1 MRSRDRDKLAETG
14 ASRER
19 ALSRRLGGFAVTK
32 KDTIEDDKIVP
43 QEKIIIPPSIKLLKL
58 LVTVLACVMII
69 GFIIIV
75 SLFVLNF
82 QKSHVPIPVTL
93 ELQNG
98 VKPIAYTQTKDWYAI
113 VTDEHEIL
121 IYDNSGNRIQKI
133 KVNYN
138 SP

>member
-1 MRSRDRDKLAETG
+1 M
-14 ASRER
+14 
-19 ALSRRLGGFAVTK
+19 TK
-32 KDTIEDDKIVP
+32 KDKIEDDKIVP
-43 QEKIIIPPSIKLLKL
+43 QAEIIIPPSIKLLKL

-82 QKSHVPIPVTL
+82 QKSHFPIPVTL

>member
-1 MRSRDRDKLAETG
+1 M
-14 ASRER
+14 
-19 ALSRRLGGFAVTK
+19 TK
-32 KDTIEDDKIVP
+32 KDKIEDDKIVP
-43 QEKIIIPPSIKLLKL
+43 QAEIIIPPSIKLLKL

-69 GFIIIV
+69 GIIIIV

-82 QKSHVPIPVTL
+82 QKSHVSIPVTL

-98 VKPIAYTQTKDWYAI
+98 VKPIAYTQTKDWHAI

-121 IYDNSGNRIQKI
+121 IYDNSGNQIQKI

>member
-1 MRSRDRDKLAETG
+1 
-14 ASRER
+14 
-19 ALSRRLGGFAVTK
+19 
-32 KDTIEDDKIVP
+32 
-43 QEKIIIPPSIKLLKL
+43 
-58 LVTVLACVMII
+58 MII

-82 QKSHVPIPVTL
+82 QKSYVPIPVTL

-98 VKPIAYTQTKDWYAI
+98 VKPIAYTQTEDWYAI

-133 KVNYN
+133 KVNYK

>member
-1 MRSRDRDKLAETG
+1 
-14 ASRER
+14 
-19 ALSRRLGGFAVTK
+19 VTK
-32 KDTIEDDKIVP
+32 KDKIEDDKIVP
-43 QEKIIIPPSIKLLKL
+43 QAEIIIPPSIKLLKL

-82 QKSHVPIPVTL
+82 QKSHVSIPVTL

-98 VKPIAYTQTKDWYAI
+98 VKPIAYTKTKDWYAI

>member
-32 KDTIEDDKIVP
+32 KDKIEDDKIVP
-43 QEKIIIPPSIKLLKL
+43 QAEIIIPPSIKLLKL

-75 SLFVLNF
+75 NF
-82 QKSHVPIPVTL
+82 QKSHVSIPVTL
-93 ELQNG
+93 ELQTGIN
-98 VKPIAYTQTKDWYAI
+98 PIAFTQTKDWYAI

>member
-1 MRSRDRDKLAETG
+1 M
-14 ASRER
+14 
-19 ALSRRLGGFAVTK
+19 
-32 KDTIEDDKIVP
+32 
-43 QEKIIIPPSIKLLKL
+43 
-58 LVTVLACVMII
+58 
-69 GFIIIV
+69 
-75 SLFVLNF
+75 F
-82 QKSHVPIPVTL
+82 QFPVTL

>member
-32 KDTIEDDKIVP
+32 NDKTEDDKIVP
-43 QEKIIIPPSIKLLKL
+43 QAEVIIPPSIKLLKL

-82 QKSHVPIPVTL
+82 QKSHVSIPVTL

-121 IYDNSGNRIQKI
+121 IYDNSGTRIQKI
-133 KVNYN
+133 KVTYN